1 MSSAVIR
8 AQVPSINTPFTGRN
22 PLLELPHGVIPGAR
36 LEVRPAPTTVPS
48 GIAEIDALTGGLP
61 RGALTEIF
69 GPASSGRTSMILAAL
84 AEATRRQEICALVD
98 AGDSLHPESAAA
110 AGLDLQRLLWIR
122 CGENPPQRHRDTEA
136 IDDLKIDDCRLK
148 TQRPTTND
156 QRPTSSPQINADQRG
171 SKSIRQSSIVNRQS
185 SVSPCLR
192 GEIRLQ
198 SVRTSKL
205 ETRNS
210 TAHWPLPTAH
220 CFWDHRLA
228 QVLKAT
234 DLLLQSGGFGLVVV
248 DLADVPP
255 RFARRI
261 PLASW
266 FRFRRAVENT
276 PTVLL
281 VVEQEPYAKTCA
293 SLVLRTQQS
302 ALEKQHSAFSSQHSA
317 IKTQHSAVSTQH
329 SANEAFFQ
337 EQTRQPGRTPVQK
350 PIFSNE
356 APANARILQGLPVE
370 TEIVHAR
377 FQRKPVRS
385 TAQFATRTSWADSV
399 AG

>member
-8 AQVPSINTPFTGRN
+8 AQVPSINAPFTGRN
-22 PLLELPHGVIPGAR
+22 PLLQLPHGVVPGAR
-36 LEVRPAPTTVPS
+36 LEVRPAPATVPS

-84 AEATRRQEICALVD
+84 AAATRRQEVCALVD
-98 AGDSLHPESAAA
+98 AGDSLHPQSAAA

-122 CGENPPQRHRDTEA
+122 CGENPPQRLRDTEA
-136 IDDLKIDDCRLK
+136 IDDFKIDDFRIDDCRLK
-148 TQRPTTND
+148 TQRPATND
-156 QRPTSSPQINADQRG
+156 QRLTSPPQMNADERG
-171 SKSIRQSSIVNRQS
+171 SGILHSSFIIRHSVRNSNLETRNFTDRWQLTADNWVSNRQSSIFNLQF

-192 GEIRLQ
+192 GERTHSWEARL
-198 SVRTSKL
+198 S
-205 ETRNS
+205 
-210 TAHWPLPTAH
+210 
-220 CFWDHRLA
+220 
-228 QVLKAT
+228 QVLNTT

-293 SLVLRTQQS
+293 SLVL
-302 ALEKQHSAFSSQHSA
+302 KMQHSAFSSQHSA
-317 IKTQHSAVSTQH
+317 
-329 SANEAFFQ
+329 NETFFP
-337 EQTRQPGRTPVQK
+337 EQTRQLGRTPVQK
-350 PIFSNE
+350 PIFSCDL
-356 APANARILQGLPVE
+356 PAHARLLRGLPVE
-370 TEIVHAR
+370 AEIVHAR
-377 FQRKPVRS
+377 FQRKPARS
-385 TAQFATRTSWADSV
+385 TAQFATRASWADSV